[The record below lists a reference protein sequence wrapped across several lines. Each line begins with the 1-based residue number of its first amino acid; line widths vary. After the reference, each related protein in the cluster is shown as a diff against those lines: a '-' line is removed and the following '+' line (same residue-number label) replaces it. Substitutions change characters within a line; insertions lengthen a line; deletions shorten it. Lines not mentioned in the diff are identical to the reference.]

1 MLPWGGGGRS
11 MKDNRLAECNK
22 GGGYTVSTLVVY
34 WHTDDAHWCTGTL
47 VHWYIGT
54 SEIHGYTG
62 ATKNTFQCNLV
73 HWCDKCGY
81 LLRMTVLEKLYCNK
95 YDFAARVAFLE
106 EWQFCREK
114 KDLAISMILQEE

>member
-1 MLPWGGGGRS
+1 MIQSYRVEDASNASVPL
-11 MKDNRLAECNK
+11 
-22 GGGYTVSTLVVY
+22 YTTQGIFVY
-34 WHTDDAHWCTGTL
+34 RGTVMDKQHIVHWCTGTL

-106 EWQFCREK
+106 ECREK
-114 KDLAISMILQEE
+114 RILQ